1 MDRQN
6 LYLTALAVLNTVA
19 VSALAALNE
28 VRLDVYVSV
37 FTLIYF
43 ALTAIFRPRR
53 RTWDF
58 LAAVLLIVFA
68 YIVAIRVLEILLK
81 P

>member
-1 MDRQN
+1 
-6 LYLTALAVLNTVA
+6 LTTLALLITVA

-28 VRLDVYVSV
+28 SRLDVYVSM

-43 ALTAIFRPRR
+43 AATAVFRPRR

-58 LAAVLLIVFA
+58 LALALLAAFT
-68 YIVAIRVLEILLK
+68 YIVAVRVLEILLK

>member
-1 MDRQN
+1 MDRQS
-6 LYLTALAVLNTVA
+6 LYLITLALLITIA

-28 VRLDVYVSV
+28 SRLDVYVSV

-43 ALTAIFRPRR
+43 ASTAVLRPRR
-53 RTWDF
+53 RTFDF
-58 LAAVLLIVFA
+58 LALVLLAVFA
-68 YIVAIRVLEILLK
+68 YIVSLRVLEILLK

>member
-1 MDRQN
+1 
-6 LYLTALAVLNTVA
+6 LLITVA

-28 VRLDVYVSV
+28 ARLDVYVSV

-43 ALTAIFRPRR
+43 ASTAVFRPRR

-58 LAAVLLIVFA
+58 LALALLAAFI
-68 YIVAIRVLEILLK
+68 YIVSVRVLEILLK

>member
-1 MDRQN
+1 M
-6 LYLTALAVLNTVA
+6 
-19 VSALAALNE
+19 
-28 VRLDVYVSV
+28 DVYLSM

-43 ALTAIFRPRR
+43 AATAVYRPRR

-58 LAAVLLIVFA
+58 LAFALLAVFT
-68 YIVAIRVLEILLK
+68 YIVAVRVLEILLK

>member
-1 MDRQN
+1 
-6 LYLTALAVLNTVA
+6 VA

-28 VRLDVYVSV
+28 SRLDVYVSM

-43 ALTAIFRPRR
+43 AATAVFRPRR

-58 LAAVLLIVFA
+58 LALALLAAFTYVVAV
-68 YIVAIRVLEILLK
+68 RVLEILLK

>member
-1 MDRQN
+1 
-6 LYLTALAVLNTVA
+6 VA

-28 VRLDVYVSV
+28 SRLDVYVSV

-43 ALTAIFRPRR
+43 AATAVFRPRR

-58 LAAVLLIVFA
+58 LALALLAAFT
-68 YIVAIRVLEILLK
+68 YIVAVRVLEILLK

>member
-1 MDRQN
+1 M
-6 LYLTALAVLNTVA
+6 
-19 VSALAALNE
+19 
-28 VRLDVYVSV
+28 

-43 ALTAIFRPRR
+43 TAAAVFRPRR

-58 LAAVLLIVFA
+58 PAYALLAAFT
-68 YIVAIRVLEILLK
+68 YIVTARVLEILFK

>member
-1 MDRQN
+1 
-6 LYLTALAVLNTVA
+6 LTTLAVLITVA

-28 VRLDVYVSV
+28 SRLDVYVSV

-43 ALTAIFRPRR
+43 AATAVFRPRR

-58 LAAVLLIVFA
+58 LALALLAAFTC
-68 YIVAIRVLEILLK
+68 IVAVRVLEILLK

>member
-1 MDRQN
+1 M
-6 LYLTALAVLNTVA
+6 A

-28 VRLDVYVSV
+28 SRLDVYVSM
-37 FTLIYF
+37 FTLLYF
-43 ALTAIFRPRR
+43 AATAVFRPRR

-58 LAAVLLIVFA
+58 LALALLAAFTYVVAV
-68 YIVAIRVLEILLK
+68 RVLEILLK

>member
-1 MDRQN
+1 MT
-6 LYLTALAVLNTVA
+6 LLALLNTLA

-28 VRLDVYVSV
+28 ARLDVYVSM

-43 ALTAIFRPRR
+43 ALTAIFRPRK

-58 LAAVLLIVFA
+58 LGLALLAAFA
-68 YIVAIRVLEILLK
+68 YIVAVRVLEILL
-81 P
+81 

>member
-1 MDRQN
+1 
-6 LYLTALAVLNTVA
+6 VA

-28 VRLDVYVSV
+28 SRLDVYVSM

-43 ALTAIFRPRR
+43 AATAVFRPRR
-53 RTWDF
+53 QTWDF
-58 LAAVLLIVFA
+58 LALALLAAFTYVVAV
-68 YIVAIRVLEILLK
+68 RVLEILLK

>member
-1 MDRQN
+1 MDRQS
-6 LYLTALAVLNTVA
+6 LYLTTLAVLNTVA

-28 VRLDVYVSV
+28 TRLDVYVSI

-43 ALTAIFRPRR
+43 ALKAIFRPRR

-58 LAAVLLIVFA
+58 LAAALLITFA

>member
-1 MDRQN
+1 
-6 LYLTALAVLNTVA
+6 VA

-28 VRLDVYVSV
+28 SRLDVYVSM

-43 ALTAIFRPRR
+43 AATAVFRPRR

-58 LAAVLLIVFA
+58 LALALLAAFT
-68 YIVAIRVLEILLK
+68 YIVAVRVLEILLK

>member
-1 MDRQN
+1 LDRQS
-6 LYLTALAVLNTVA
+6 LYLITLALLITLA

-28 VRLDVYVSV
+28 SRLDVYLSM

-43 ALTAIFRPRR
+43 TATAVFRPRR

-58 LAAVLLIVFA
+58 LAFALLAVFT
-68 YIVAIRVLEILLK
+68 YIVAVRVLEILFK

>member
-1 MDRQN
+1 MDRHII
-6 LYLTALAVLNTVA
+6 YLTTLALMITLA

-28 VRLDVYVSV
+28 SRLDVYVSM

-43 ALTAIFRPRR
+43 TAAAVFRPRR
-53 RTWDF
+53 RIWDF
-58 LAAVLLIVFA
+58 PAYALLAAFT
-68 YIVAIRVLEILLK
+68 YIVTVRVLEILLK